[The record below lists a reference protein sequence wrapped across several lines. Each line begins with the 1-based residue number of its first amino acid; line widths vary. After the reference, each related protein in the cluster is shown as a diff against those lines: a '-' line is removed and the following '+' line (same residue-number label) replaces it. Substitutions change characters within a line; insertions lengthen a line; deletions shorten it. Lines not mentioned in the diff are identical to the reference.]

1 MPGDFVNNDIDT
13 MLNTD
18 ELATAAVWT
27 DALTSTETDINGM
40 YDAAYIDID
49 PVTGETVNID
59 PQIIVKL
66 NDVTEIKQGDTI
78 TINTHIFNVRRPI
91 PSYSDNLMTII
102 LNEVV

>member
-1 MPGDFVNNDIDT
+1 MPGDFVNDDIDT
-13 MLNTD
+13 MMVSS
-18 ELATAAVWT
+18 ELATAVIWA
-27 DALTSTETDINGM
+27 DAATSTATEISGM
-40 YDAAYIDID
+40 YDAAFIDID

-66 NDVTEIKQGDTI
+66 NDVPEIKQGDTI